1 MEVRSTLREERP
13 PRAATGPAEGG
24 RLVDPGPAV
33 ARGGLVDA
41 SASVFGT
48 LLVQASGFLTG
59 LLVVRGLG
67 AEGRGVVAL
76 VALTYRQAA
85 VMASLG
91 LDSALLR
98 FGSRSPNDIKVRARQ
113 SLAVGIGQGLLAA
126 VAGWVLLRTVLAG
139 AVVPAAGA
147 VTIAALA
154 APAVLV
160 LNYGNAAL
168 RAAGRLVEASVLEVV
183 AASST
188 LAVVVAGV
196 VTDRLWLAVFG
207 AAAGTALG
215 AVLTALMVQRL
226 PEPIDPARPPS
237 WRALLGY
244 GLTGHLGTVFQN
256 LNYRIDFYLVAL
268 LLSTTDV
275 GVYAL
280 AVSLVEALLLLPDA
294 LGVVVMQRAAARPGA
309 TRATEVT
316 LRVGLAVAAAGGVVL
331 ALASHWLVP
340 LVFGRELS
348 GATAAIL
355 ALLPGVLAIAVWK
368 TLVNDLAGR
377 GHAKVKSTS
386 AGAALVVTLAGN
398 LALIPAFGVVGAA
411 AASSLAY
418 WTAALVAARSYRR
431 LMGRSVRAVVLGR

>member
-1 MEVRSTLREERP
+1 MPRSGLRERRP
-13 PRAATGPAEGG
+13 SRGPVLPPE
-24 RLVDPGPAV
+24 PGPPGGAAAV
-33 ARGGLVDA
+33 ARSGRVDA
-41 SASVFGT
+41 TASVVGT
-48 LLVQASGFLTG
+48 LIVQASGFLAG

-98 FGSRSPNDIKVRARQ
+98 YGARSPDDIKARARQ
-113 SLAVGIGQGLLAA
+113 SLLVGIGQGLLAA
-126 VAGWVLLRTVLAG
+126 LAGWVLLRTLLSG
-139 AVVPAAGA
+139 AVSPAAGA

-160 LNYGNAAL
+160 LNYGNATL

-183 AASST
+183 AATST
-188 LAVVVAGV
+188 LAVIVAGV
-196 VTDRLWLAVFG
+196 VTGRLWLAVVG

-215 AVLTALMVQRL
+215 AALTALMVLRL
-226 PEPIDPARPPS
+226 PEPQGPTRPPP

-244 GLTGHLGTVFQN
+244 GLTGHVGTVFQN

-280 AVSLVEALLLLPDA
+280 AVSLAEALLLLPDA
-294 LGVVVMQRAAARPGA
+294 LGVLVMQRAAARPGT

-316 LRVGLAVAAAGGVVL
+316 LRLGLAAAAAGGLVL
-331 ALASHWLVP
+331 AVASHWLVP
-340 LVFGRELS
+340 LAFGRELA

-355 ALLPGVLAIAVWK
+355 ALLPGILAVAVWK

-377 GHAKVKSTS
+377 GHPKVKSTS
-386 AGAALVVTLAGN
+386 AAAALVVTLGGD
-398 LALIPAFGVVGAA
+398 LLLIPAFGIVGAA
-411 AASSLAY
+411 AASSAAY
-418 WTAALVAARSYRR
+418 WAAALVAARSYRVVR
-431 LMGRSVRAVVLGR
+431 GRSVLALLLGR